1 MVTQREAAHA
11 RECGAV
17 LVEAALITPI
27 ALALVF
33 GTMEL
38 GYAYYGKLTVEHMS
52 IAGARTASGYANDYS
67 QRLRHAPGGEGRQD
81 RHGGELDHQDRG
93 LPRHQSQRP
102 RPDRV

>member
-1 MVTQREAAHA
+1 M
-11 RECGAV
+11 

-52 IAGARTASGYANDYS
+52 IAGARTASGYANDYLS
-67 QRLRHAPGGEGRQD
+67 
-81 RHGGELDHQDRG
+81 
-93 LPRHQSQRP
+93 
-102 RPDRV
+102 